1 MCPFSLLAPSAQTHV
16 PMMMWLSDRYPEANN
31 VLIPKDIATQVSHD
45 YMSHTLLDLFD
56 IQTQVLKPNQ
66 ILIKV

>member
-1 MCPFSLLAPSAQTHV
+1 
-16 PMMMWLSDRYPEANN
+16 MMMWLSDRYPEANN